1 MDIVKVVVLG
11 VIISLISLFLKQVKS
26 EYALLSVIVGSVIL
40 IIYILN
46 YVSSIFNFF
55 ENIIERTGI
64 SKELLVAML
73 KIIGIG
79 YLVEFSAGICRD
91 SGNSSIADKVVLA
104 GKLII
109 FMVSL
114 PIINNFFNMILSM
127 L

>member
-11 VIISLISLFLKQVKS
+11 VIISLISLFLKQVKP